1 MKIILVSNKTLDR
14 NGQNVFDAGYF
25 NFYIPLLEMG
35 NEVLFYDTVKG
46 DNKSFSEIV
55 DSFSPNLIL
64 SCLTGNSLVTPH
76 EPLEEIEQI
85 TKEGKIKTVNWFCD
99 DTWRFDSFNKEICQ
113 KFSYCTTP
121 EKQYLDKYKNI
132 GYENILLS
140 NWHCNESLKVDC
152 EKVVPVGF
160 CGGLTESRVEVF
172 YFLQSNGIDVN
183 KFYGLSYEDM
193 MRAYGCSKIVFNL
206 TVNNNDPRKKTQMKL
221 RIFEAVSSGS
231 FLLTQ
236 YTEGL
241 EDYFDLENEIST
253 FKTKEE
259 ALSKI
264 KYFLEKDEERE
275 SIAQK
280 GYERFLKDH
289 TSKKRL
295 AELLNHLK

>member
-1 MKIILVSNKTLDR
+1 MKIILVFNKTLNR

-25 NFYIPLLEMG
+25 NFHIPLLEMG

-46 DNKSFSEIV
+46 DDKSFSEIV
-55 DSFSPNLIL
+55 DSFSPDLIL
-64 SCLTGNSLVTPH
+64 SCLTGNRLVTPH

-121 EKQYLDKYKNI
+121 EKQYLDKYKDI

-172 YFLQSNGIDVN
+172 YFLQSNGVDIS

-193 MRAYGCSKIVFNL
+193 MRAYGSSKIVFNL
-206 TVNNNDPRKKTQMKL
+206 TVNNNDPRKKPQMKL

-259 ALSKI
+259 ALFKI
-264 KYFLEKDEERE
+264 KHFLENDEQRE
-275 SIAQK
+275 SIAQR
-280 GYERFLKDH
+280 GYQRYLKDH

-295 AELLNHLK
+295 KELLNNLK